1 MHSKRSYYYFPLIF
15 IIPVWLYGMLHVVG
29 PTSDWMQLC
38 KALIWGIC
46 IAQACY
52 GFGWFFCFI
61 VCKLHNQAYLYC
73 PVGIGFLCGLG
84 SLFNYCEIV
93 KPMILVAVI
102 VMGVCIFAIA
112 NISLLDF
119 LKRAQ
124 LRIHSLS
131 IYTFCVGIC
140 LSLVYL
146 ASFGDLQFNLHDDYH
161 AYLVGPVKMLQ
172 TGSLGPDP
180 FSERRLV
187 SGYGGN
193 AMLLA
198 YMLSGSNMIYLHALD
213 WGVGKLMLLS
223 VIFLYAIRSR
233 LTVVTIVM
241 MLGVILMLPPAVNLT
256 VMIVPMTL
264 ILGAWLLIW
273 ELATTVQAGHLSDVF
288 KWKYVSIL
296 SLILSGL
303 ISLKTSFIPL
313 AIMTVCIFTYFSG
326 ISWKAK
332 LLHGGA
338 AIFLISL
345 LTVFWALELFTS
357 SHTLLYPLLGKG
369 VHGSVYGYFNSPLE
383 NFFSL
388 SHWRQS
394 LSDWVSPY
402 FKTLGL
408 LVAATVGVSIYPWGD
423 VAKAEQVQLNVIR
436 ALLLGTLIY
445 VGLIGVLLGGY
456 GTYRFIYF
464 ALIASIIAGIL
475 FLYPIA
481 QKTAHLRQYLILGA
495 TIFFCGYQF
504 LAWMKSPDGWLM
516 AKRILESPLLL
527 QQGNLDVSK
536 RSQEYLHLSA
546 NIPSQGLT
554 LVRVDRPYLIDFQT
568 HRNLMITDNPGAV
581 SPPPGMPFQKGSQ
594 ALQAY
599 LLEQNIHFIVWD
611 YQTQA
616 GFNRSNYGDRLQS
629 SANPWV
635 KSQAEHA
642 FDFQENL
649 EVFRKTLPNLYDGH
663 GFVIIDLRPH

>member
-1 MHSKRSYYYFPLIF
+1 MLSKRSHYFPLIF
-15 IIPVWLYGMLHVVG
+15 IIPVGLYGMLHLMG
-29 PTSDWMQLC
+29 TTSDWVPLY

-52 GFGWFFCFI
+52 GFGWFFCSI
-61 VCKLHNQAYLYC
+61 ICKLHNQAYLYC
-73 PVGIGFLCGLG
+73 PVGIGFLCCLG
-84 SLFNYCEIV
+84 SLFNYYEIV
-93 KPMILVAVI
+93 RPMILVAVI

-140 LSLVYL
+140 LLLVYL

-193 AMLLA
+193 AILLA
-198 YMLSGSNMIYLHALD
+198 YMLSGSNMMYLHALD
-213 WGVGKLMLLS
+213 WGVGKLMLVS
-223 VIFLYAIRSR
+223 VIFLYAIRSQ
-233 LTVVTIVM
+233 LSVVAIVLI
-241 MLGVILMLPPAVNLT
+241 LGVILMLPPAVNLT
-256 VMIVPMTL
+256 VMIVPMVL

-273 ELATTVQAGHLSDVF
+273 ELATTVQAGHLKDTF
-288 KWKYVSIL
+288 NWRYVGVI

-313 AIMTVCIFTYFSG
+313 ALMTVCLFAYFSG
-326 ISWKAK
+326 IFWKVK
-332 LLHGGA
+332 LLHGTS
-338 AIFLISL
+338 AIALTSL
-345 LTVFWALELFTS
+345 LTVFWALDLFAS

-388 SHWRQS
+388 SNWQQS

-408 LVAATVGVSIYPWGD
+408 LAITTFGFSLYRWGD
-423 VAKAEQVQLNVIR
+423 MGKTEQIQLNVIR
-436 ALLLGTLIY
+436 TLLVATFIY
-445 VGLIGVLLGGY
+445 VGLIGFLLGGY

-464 ALIASIIAGIL
+464 ALIASIIAGTL

-481 QKTAHLRQYLILGA
+481 QKNAHIRQYLILGA
-495 TIFFCGYQF
+495 AIFFCGYQ
-504 LAWMKSPDGWLM
+504 LLVWIKSSDGWLM
-516 AKRILESPLLL
+516 SKRILESPLLL

-581 SPPPGMPFQKGSQ
+581 SPPPGMPFQKGAQ

-616 GFNRSNYGDRLQS
+616 GFKRSDYGDRLHS

-649 EVFRKTLPNLYDGH
+649 EVFRKTLPNLYNRH